1 MSQTPTSSSFAQAAR
16 DSGQDMPFDTEELI
30 YSRTNE
36 RGLIQAANNVFRRLS
51 GYDWRELVGAPH
63 KIVRHPDM
71 PKGFF
76 HIFWQCLKAGD
87 PAVGYVKNRSQDGRY
102 YWVLAAAIPCEGG
115 YFSVRMKPSS
125 PLFHTI
131 RSEYARLR
139 RREETENL
147 SAEKSAELLLERLHD
162 MGFQSYAEFMSTAL
176 QRETTA
182 RDQVLNRSADKT
194 ATHLTELVGAL
205 SKALQEQT
213 RLVKLFDSLKLLPV
227 NMRLI
232 AARLEPQGGP
242 ISQISMNYKT
252 SFDNISERLTN
263 FVTGEQNICGRM
275 DSAVRRA
282 LILANCARLH
292 LEMSEHIRRPPPSF
306 EGDEQ
311 RREHLIVQQL
321 GTESETKV
329 EASLDEAG
337 KMATQ
342 LIASAFEI
350 RRLVLGLDTIRILGR
365 VESRRDDVFEA
376 ACSATLDQIDNVQ
389 SEITESL
396 QSLSSLAVAIQTSLS
411 MITASRLESAAAAE
425 TAAGNRSVT
434 ARTTAPT
441 SAGKGAGSSATRSPA
456 SGAPAGMGTAGRT
469 DPGARA
475 DARSGRVAG
484 PDHPGRGREPD
495 AGRNAGRVPHPADDD
510 ASEYAAE

>member
-1 MSQTPTSSSFAQAAR
+1 MSQSSTSPSYAQAVR
-16 DSGQDMPFDTEELI
+16 ESGQDMPFDTEELI

-36 RGLIQAANNVFRRLS
+36 RGLIQSANTVFQRLS
-51 GYDWRELVGAPH
+51 GFEWRELIGAPH

-76 HIFWQCLKAGD
+76 HIFWQYLKAGE

-102 YWVLAAAIPCEGG
+102 YWVLAAAIPCDGG

-125 PLFHTI
+125 PLFHQI
-131 RSEYARLR
+131 RNEYARVR
-139 RREETENL
+139 RREEAENL
-147 SAEKSAELLLERLHD
+147 SSEKAAELLLERLHD

-176 QRETTA
+176 QNETNA
-182 RDQVLNRSADKT
+182 RNQALNRQPDKT
-194 ATHLTELVGAL
+194 ATHLSELVGAL
-205 SKALQEQT
+205 TKALEEQA

-263 FVTGEQNICGRM
+263 FVTGEKNICGQM
-275 DSAVRRA
+275 DAAVRRA
-282 LILANCARLH
+282 LVLANCARLH

-306 EGDEQ
+306 EGEEQ
-311 RREHLIVQQL
+311 RREHLIVQEL
-321 GTESETKV
+321 GVQSETQV

-337 KMATQ
+337 KMAAQ

-365 VESRRDDVFEA
+365 VESRRDDTFEA
-376 ACSATLDQIDNVQ
+376 ACSATLDQIDTTQ

-396 QSLSSLAVAIQTSLS
+396 QNLSSLAVVIQTSLS
-411 MITASRLESAAAAE
+411 MITTSRRDSASAE
-425 TAAGNRSVT
+425 TGREKGGGKSGVAAS
-434 ARTTAPT
+434 
-441 SAGKGAGSSATRSPA
+441 GAKVGSSAGTQAATGASAAKATDQAGAGKRDDHGGPGAAGRA
-456 SGAPAGMGTAGRT
+456 SGSAGQ
-469 DPGARA
+469 GA
-475 DARSGRVAG
+475 V
-484 PDHPGRGREPD
+484 
-495 AGRNAGRVPHPADDD
+495 
-510 ASEYAAE
+510 EYAAQ